1 MVSQRFGIEGIKVT
15 SQNNLNNGS
24 LSEDTLPNDTRI
36 SSNNVLNEQ
45 TILAQVETTIESSK
59 DASTT
64 PPTQK
69 RFKFIRPLGQGGAA
83 TVFLAWDNQ
92 LERDVAIKLLSQ
104 SQQSENLLFEARI
117 QAQIDHPNICKI
129 YHVEEANQ
137 NNTNSYLVMQ
147 YIEGKSAA
155 QWIKQQ
161 DVSHHQIITMMQKV
175 CDGLKAMHSQGII
188 HRDIKPDNIML
199 SAKLTQNAEPY
210 MVDFGLAK
218 PPKAS
223 HQNLKQN
230 VSEGTPSYMSPEQWQ
245 NAKLDLRADVYSFGA
260 TLYVLLTGLKP
271 YPSHINPPPLAQFNN
286 LNWLSVPAELQAII
300 KKCMSFERQARYQS
314 ANELNQELQNY
325 LNGEPISCITN
336 KSYRL
341 KKKLIK
347 HKWPAILAL
356 TGLVSLSAFTG
367 WQHYQNAE
375 QHHRE
380 SLIATF
386 SSRVENLEANVKLS
400 KMTTLHNIVEQK
412 QGWLKQIEQLQT
424 DIDNLGQ
431 IAIGPGNYAIGRMYY
446 SLQQYDKAI
455 EHLQLALDAGFDH
468 QRVANP
474 LALSHGAIYQTQK
487 NIIDNIRS
495 RTTREEKLA
504 ELDKKHKTPAIEL
517 LTTALKNSPYETFT
531 KAQLLFFQEQYESAL
546 TILTQAKSQLP
557 SWFYQQHALKGDI
570 YFAKAQIAGRAHQ
583 SEQVDDYAKKALEYY
598 DQAALIARSDLQ
610 IQLKPVAVYI
620 RLLNNSIYGKQLN
633 FEKLYQS
640 AIKATDNAAIINPND
655 YQIPALKG
663 RLLALA
669 RKYQNQHSGDVLA
682 TSEQEIEQFKQALI
696 HRPKDPS
703 LLMSLGV
710 AYAARIK
717 LLKEQN
723 LPVEQTFNL
732 ALDTFNQITKEHQ
745 DTNYYNRL
753 GLLTYQLANHHAQ
766 KAISKKFNQPLIAN
780 DPIITESFKKA
791 VTAYQQVID
800 TRPNAIAGYANL
812 GLVYRDWAKY
822 VDLPTAKQK
831 IELSLA
837 QYLKAKDLNSEHFVI
852 NFNLAQGYRS
862 LAQIQSFMAQDISDS
877 YQSALQYLD
886 VAKQSQA
893 NHPFVTLEA
902 VNLEMIQGIHQW
914 ENGQDF
920 QPWFNKAKDAIN
932 KAVVKHASNTALING
947 RNWVYRIEQQI
958 KYLSNGFEI
967 KNQSS
972 YQQALKITK
981 TADSSALYEHM
992 LIAMLTNQRQAF
1004 TEQDFEKLT
1013 LNHKSRLAY
1022 ALWLSQK
1029 NRFVDAEQV
1038 FASIRRGNQSI
1049 RLLHQIIHFRHKQ
1062 ASKTANAQLNRLNS
1076 PAENKEIES
1085 KEIKKLTQQ
1094 LSLNFPH
1101 LNF

>member
-1 MVSQRFGIEGIKVT
+1 MVSLQFSIEGIKVT
-15 SQNNLNNGS
+15 PKKNFNNNS
-24 LSEDTLPNDTRI
+24 LCEDTLQNDTLI
-36 SSNNVLNEQ
+36 NSNTVLNEQ

-59 DASTT
+59 EGSTH

-92 LERDVAIKLLSQ
+92 LERHVAIKLLSQ
-104 SQQSENLLFEARI
+104 SQQSDNLLFEARI

-137 NNTNSYLVMQ
+137 SNTNSYIVMQ

-155 QWIKQQ
+155 QWIKLQ
-161 DVSHHQIITMMQKV
+161 DVSHLQIITMMQKV
-175 CDGLKAMHSQGII
+175 CDGLKTMHSQGII

-199 SAKLTQNAEPY
+199 SSKLTHNAEPY

-218 PPKAS
+218 PPIADHK
-223 HQNLKQN
+223 NLKQN

-271 YPSHINPPPLAQFNN
+271 YPSHINPPPLEQFNN
-286 LNWLSVPAELQAII
+286 HKWQSVPIELQAII
-300 KKCMSFERQARYQS
+300 KKCMSFEREVRYQS

-325 LNGEPISCITN
+325 LTGEPLTCITN

-356 TGLVSLSAFTG
+356 TGFISLSTFTG
-367 WQHYQNAE
+367 WQHYQNA
-375 QHHRE
+375 QQQQRE

-412 QGWLKQIEQLQT
+412 SGWLKQIEQLQT
-424 DIDNLGQ
+424 DIDSLGE
-431 IAIGPGNYAIGRMYY
+431 IAIGPGNYAIGRMYF
-446 SLQQYDKAI
+446 SLQQFDKAI
-455 EHLQLALDAGFDH
+455 AHLQLARDAGFDH
-468 QRVANP
+468 QRVAYP
-474 LALSHGAIYQTQK
+474 LALSHGAIYQMRK

-495 RTTREEKLA
+495 RTTRAEKLA
-504 ELDKKHKTPAIEL
+504 ALDKRHKTPAIEL
-517 LTTALKNSPYETFT
+517 LTTALKNSPYEAFT
-531 KAQLLFFQEQYESAL
+531 KAQILFFQEQYEQAL
-546 TILTQAKSQLP
+546 TTLTQAKAQLP
-557 SWFYQQHALKGDI
+557 SWFYQQHALRGDI

-583 SEQVDDYAKKALEYY
+583 SEQVDDYAKQALTHYS
-598 DQAALIARSDLQ
+598 QAALIARSDLQ

-633 FEKLYQS
+633 FKKLYQS
-640 AIKATDNAAIINPND
+640 AMETIDNAAIITPDD

-663 RLLALA
+663 RLFSLL
-669 RKYQNQHSGDVLA
+669 RKYQNQHSGDVLT
-682 TSEQEIEQFKQALI
+682 TSEQEIEQYKQALT
-696 HRPKDPS
+696 HRPNDPN
-703 LLMSLGV
+703 LLMSLGM

-717 LLKEQN
+717 LLKEQS

-732 ALDTFNQITKEHQ
+732 ALNTFNQIAKEHQ

-766 KAISKKFNQPLIAN
+766 KAISKTFNQPLIADN
-780 DPIITESFKKA
+780 PIITDSFKKA
-791 VTAYQQVID
+791 ITAYQQVID

-812 GLVYRDWAKY
+812 GLVYRDWSKY

-831 IELSLA
+831 IELSIA
-837 QYLKAKDLNSEHFVI
+837 QYLIAKAFNPNHFVI
-852 NFNLAQGYRS
+852 NFNLAQGYRN
-862 LAQIQSFMAQDISDS
+862 LIEIQSSMAQDISES
-877 YQSALQYLD
+877 HQAALKYLE

-893 NHPFVTLEA
+893 NHPFVILEA
-902 VNLEMIQGIHQW
+902 VNLDMIQGINQW
-914 ENGQDF
+914 EKGQDF
-920 QPWFNKAKDAIN
+920 QSWFNKAKDAIN
-932 KAVVKHASNTALING
+932 EAVTKHASNTALING

-958 KYLSNGFEI
+958 EYLSNGFRI
-967 KNQSS
+967 KNQQN
-972 YQQALKITK
+972 YQQALTLTK

-992 LIAMLTNQRQAF
+992 LIAMLTNQHQTF
-1004 TEQDFEKLT
+1004 SEPDFEKLT

-1022 ALWLSQK
+1022 AIWLSQQ
-1029 NRFVDAEQV
+1029 NRFFDAEQV
-1038 FASIRRGNQSI
+1038 FAGIRRGNQSI
-1049 RLLHQIIHFRHKQ
+1049 RLLHQIIHFKHKQ
-1062 ASKTANAQLNRLNS
+1062 TSKNIDTKLDGLNS
-1076 PAENKEIES
+1076 QAESIAIE
-1085 KEIKKLTQQ
+1085 KLTQQ
-1094 LSLNFPH
+1094 LSLNFPN
-1101 LNF
+1101 LCF